1 MILWVTLSPQQPT
14 DGGFVRDAL
23 AWWAERGLPA
33 WVTYDTVEVAANVIL
48 FVPFGFLLS
57 RSLSKRPPRGS
68 LSEHPPRG
76 SLSER
81 PPRGSLSERPPR
93 GSLSERSESKGLLPL
108 LCPTILGL
116 ALSLTIEFTQS
127 AFLPARFATVSDLIA
142 NTAGA
147 LLGASLAV
155 TTVRR
160 RAVRRQVYGASRR

>member
-1 MILWVTLSPQQPT
+1 M
-14 DGGFVRDAL
+14 RDAL
-23 AWWAERGLPA
+23 AWWSERGLPA

-57 RSLSKRPPRGS
+57 RSLSKRSPRGS
-68 LSEHPPRG
+68 S
-76 SLSER
+76 
-81 PPRGSLSERPPR
+81 SERPPR

-108 LCPTILGL
+108 LWPTILGL

-147 LLGASLAV
+147 FLGASLAV
-155 TTVRR
+155 ATVGR
-160 RAVRRQVYGASRR
+160 RAVRRQVDGASRR

>member
-68 LSEHPPRG
+68 LSEH
-76 SLSER
+76 